1 MPVNKDGEEVN
12 EDGSQITDEQKETH
26 DWTDV
31 ITLRDNTKVKPYSIE
46 ELATSSVPHTIPYLE
61 VYRTNE
67 VMYRPYKSPYLTEI
81 STNGGSDDSSSD
93 TSSSSGEDSGNL
105 WTGISK
111 VVWEF
116 YPASKDKN
124 YWITEL
130 KKAPNNWNGVARVV
144 NKMGGDKTKQNK
156 VIGKVLS
163 LKNNASSNNSPTYSS
178 KNKNSKL
185 KSELMT
191 IVKNNFK
198 KEANHTTIVNRY
210 MGCRTNKESIGS
222 VTNHSSVWLKSS
234 VSPSSVNTAVYNVK
248 HKYS

>member
-1 MPVNKDGEEVN
+1 MPVNQDGEEVN
-12 EDGSQITDEQKETH
+12 EDGSPITDEQKETH

-31 ITLRDNTKVKPYSIE
+31 ITLHNNSKVKPYSIE

-81 STNGGSDDSSSD
+81 STSDSGDSENSASDDSASTDESQS
-93 TSSSSGEDSGNL
+93 TQSSSSSN
-105 WTGISK
+105 
-111 VVWEF
+111 
-116 YPASKDKN
+116 
-124 YWITEL
+124 
-130 KKAPNNWNGVARVV
+130 APQYS
-144 NKMGGDKTKQNK
+144 TK
-156 VIGKVLS
+156 
-163 LKNNASSNNSPTYSS
+163 S
-178 KNKNSKL
+178 KNKRLSNEL
-185 KSELMT
+185 KI

-198 KEANHTTIVNRY
+198 KEANHKTLINRY
-210 MGCRTNKESIGS
+210 MSCKTNKEAIGS